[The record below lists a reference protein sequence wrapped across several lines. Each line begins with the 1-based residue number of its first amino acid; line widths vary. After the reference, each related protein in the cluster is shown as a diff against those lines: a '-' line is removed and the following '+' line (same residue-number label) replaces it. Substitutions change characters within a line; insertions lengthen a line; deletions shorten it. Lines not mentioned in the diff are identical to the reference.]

1 VRRPGATI
9 TVLIA
14 PALLHIHIHIH
25 LHHRFHGPPFDYLG
39 LAVGAAVSWI
49 GLPGPGEP
57 LLFAAAIL
65 AARHELDLATV
76 IVVAWLAATG
86 GGIVGW
92 AIGRK
97 AGRALVT
104 VPGPLRTARIRA
116 VQRGEELFER
126 HPVVA
131 ILLTPAFVAGIHR
144 VPSRVYQP
152 INAVTA
158 AIWAVGIGAGGYYL
172 GPPVLDI
179 FSDFGVGFTV
189 IVIAAVIALV
199 VAGVVRRRR
208 APRPGA

>member
-1 VRRPGATI
+1 VRRPGAAI
-9 TVLIA
+9 IVLIA
-14 PALLHIHIHIH
+14 PALLHIHIH

-39 LAVGAAVSWI
+39 LAVGAAASWI

-57 LLFAAAIL
+57 LLFAAAVL

-76 IVVAWLAATG
+76 IAVAWLAATG

-92 AIGRK
+92 VIGRN

-104 VPGPLRTARIRA
+104 GPGPLRAMRIRT
-116 VQRGEELFER
+116 VQRGEALFER
-126 HPVVA
+126 HPVLA

-158 AIWAVGIGAGGYYL
+158 AVWALGIGVGGYYL

-179 FSDFGVGFTV
+179 FNDLGVVLTV
-189 IVIAAVIALV
+189 VLVAAVIAIV
-199 VAGVVRRRR
+199 VAEVVRRRR
-208 APRPGA
+208 RAPSAGA